1 MAITNPMDVLREL
14 AEQTL
19 SDTTVQL
26 GKVQQ
31 AYAHAATQLK
41 QLESFEL
48 EYQQQLRTNV
58 ASKGMPVAELLNRQS
73 FIDSLGSVVKQH
85 AGHVTQCQQSVDQTL
100 LTWKHDKQ
108 RLNAFET
115 LKSRADSKRMLKESR
130 QEQKMMDEFAQRA
143 CMGRKTL

>member
-19 SDTTVQL
+19 CDTTLQL

-31 AYAHAATQLK
+31 AYTHAAI
-41 QLESFEL
+41 QLEQLENFEL

-58 ASKGMPVAELLNRQS
+58 ASKGMSIAELLNRQS
-73 FIDSLGSVVKQH
+73 FIDSLGNVVKQH
-85 AGHVTQCQQSVDQTL
+85 AGHVAQCQQSVDQTL
-100 LTWKHDKQ
+100 QTWKHDKQ

-115 LKSRADSKRMLKESR
+115 LKSRADSTRMLKENR
-130 QEQKMMDEFAQRA
+130 QEQKLMDEFAQRA